1 MNRTSFNSNP
11 ETSVFVAKNMLKR
24 FMEAVG
30 KSFRP
35 AEIQIKK
42 ALPVGRAH
50 EELDGLENY

>member
-50 EELDGLENY
+50 KELDGMENY